1 MNRLLL
7 AVSLVLFGGA
17 QAIAGVDSMDLGSTS
32 VDSTGGGTV
41 TVTGASS
48 GDLQGFVISVS
59 HDSAVITLDSIDIL
73 GTDTDIAGAEFVV
86 PTTYADGGTI
96 GVVLDFNAPYDGQV
110 ISGGSGLSLANY
122 NYSCNNAVFYT
133 EGEAAPAAHGRAQG
147 PER

>member
-73 GTDTDIAGAEFVV
+73 GTDADIAGAEFVV
-86 PTTYADGGTI
+86 CLYICLCLWLWHMCTCIIVYM
-96 GVVLDFNAPYDGQV
+96 Y
-110 ISGGSGLSLANY
+110 
-122 NYSCNNAVFYT
+122 
-133 EGEAAPAAHGRAQG
+133 
-147 PER
+147 